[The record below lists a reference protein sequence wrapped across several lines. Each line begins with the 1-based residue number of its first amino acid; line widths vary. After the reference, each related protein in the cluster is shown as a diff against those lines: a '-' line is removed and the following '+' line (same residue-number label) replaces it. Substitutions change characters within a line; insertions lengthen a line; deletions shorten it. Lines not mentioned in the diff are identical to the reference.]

1 MSRDSDAPPAP
12 VAFGRWAVPLL
23 AEQLRLPGRDVR
35 LRALAAL
42 IDVLSQPLRGPEGLT
57 EGFLQQLK
65 VLLEDEDP
73 CVRAKVCQ
81 LLHVLAAHTCGRQA
95 LLAASF
101 LPPLSKLLED
111 PPCKRT
117 VFLLLSRLSL
127 HSSGM
132 TPHRTH
138 PAGNCQSRSI
148 IDKPPPIPHPA
159 GRVSL
164 LTLLPKLM
172 NKLQEEEE
180 EDEEVQVLLLSLLRC
195 CFQADPQAALRSDAV
210 ALLAPKLSNGALNI
224 RKAAAAAMMALSV
237 PMGGKVEVSDQQVLP
252 AVAALLQEEDEEAQL
267 IATGVIMFAAVTTAG
282 KLQCLHL
289 NVLPVLLKLA
299 CYRHEDEDMR
309 RRRKPLVLNSIR
321 GLTMLAETPE
331 GRRLLKEQLPL
342 LRRTTEEEEDED
354 IQRVFE
360 TAIQV
365 MTFTP

>member
-127 HSSGM
+127 HSS
-132 TPHRTH
+132 
-138 PAGNCQSRSI
+138 
-148 IDKPPPIPHPA
+148 

>member
-42 IDVLSQPLRGPEGLT
+42 IDVLRQPLRGPEALT

-101 LPPLSKLLED
+101 LPPLSQLLED
-111 PPCKRT
+111 PPCRRT

-127 HSSGM
+127 HSSG
-132 TPHRTH
+132 
-138 PAGNCQSRSI
+138 
-148 IDKPPPIPHPA
+148 
-159 GRVSL
+159 RVSL

-172 NKLQEEEE
+172 KKLQEEEE
-180 EDEEVQVLLLSLLRC
+180 EEEDEVQVLFLSLLRC
-195 CFQADPQAALRSDAV
+195 CFQADPEAALRSDAV

-224 RKAAAAAMMALSV
+224 CKAAAAAMMALSV
-237 PMGGKVEVSDQQVLP
+237 PMGGKVEVCDQKVLP

-267 IATGVIMFAAVTTAG
+267 NATGVIMFAAVTTAAG
-282 KLQCLHL
+282 
-289 NVLPVLLKLA
+289 V
-299 CYRHEDEDMR
+299 
-309 RRRKPLVLNSIR
+309 
-321 GLTMLAETPE
+321 
-331 GRRLLKEQLPL
+331 
-342 LRRTTEEEEDED
+342 
-354 IQRVFE
+354 
-360 TAIQV
+360 
-365 MTFTP
+365 